1 MKIIFFQFNGNF
13 LVSQIFLKSDPSL
26 VFSVNRF
33 YFLRAYFLP
42 KMSLKSNKWYF
53 SFLVPSF
60 HPNFLINFVG
70 DFPSVFSSFQK
81 ILLASPRLTNQ
92 RLAEY
97 NGNSLTFLGN
107 FNCFSSCSNSLR
119 LASIK
124 AASLHSRTTCNKL

>member
-1 MKIIFFQFNGNF
+1 
-13 LVSQIFLKSDPSL
+13 
-26 VFSVNRF
+26 
-33 YFLRAYFLP
+33 
-42 KMSLKSNKWYF
+42 MSLKSNKWYF

-70 DFPSVFSSFQK
+70 DLPSGLFLSFQK

-97 NGNSLTFLGN
+97 KGSNFTFLGN

-124 AASLHSRTTCNKL
+124 AASLHSRTIYVINNELPNQSIN